1 MDNTIDNTMDEN
13 LLIFLIIIGL
23 ILILGYLYYTNNC
36 EYTKKIK
43 ETEDE
48 KYTRILKRIIKLNI

>member
-1 MDNTIDNTMDEN
+1 MDIPIDEN
-13 LLIFLIIIGL
+13 ILIFLIIIGL
-23 ILILGYLYYTNNC
+23 ILILAYIYYTNNC

-43 ETEDE
+43 ETEEE